1 MKLDPTLKTILELE
15 KQRQAECH
23 HFIASENG
31 VSDEVRYFVGS
42 EFTNKYAE
50 GYPCLLYTSP
60 SPRDS

>member
-42 EFTNKYAE
+42 EFTNKYA
-50 GYPCLLYTSP
+50 
-60 SPRDS
+60 